1 MALLKVVLDANI
13 IVSAIFGGY
22 PKKAF
27 LKALTE
33 CKLYYNEGIEQ
44 EIELLTDELRYKLTS
59 KERKELKDIIKEV
72 LSFGEKVQTT
82 EKLSISRDPKDNSYL
97 ETCLEV
103 KADVLITGDKDLLE
117 IPKEKL
123 EKVGLSNLRIIK
135 PRQFVEDI
143 RTTTNR

>member
-1 MALLKVVLDANI
+1 MALLKVVLDANV

-22 PKKAF
+22 PRKAL

-33 CKLYYNEGIEQ
+33 CKLYYNEDIEQ
-44 EIELLTDELRYKLTS
+44 ELNLLTDELRHKLTP
-59 KERKELKDIIKEV
+59 KERKEFKNIIKEI

-82 EKLSISRDPKDNSYL
+82 RKLPISRDPKDNSYL

-103 KADVLITGDKDLLE
+103 EADFLITGDRDLLE

-123 EKVGLSNLRIIK
+123 EDLSNLKIIK
-135 PRQFVEDI
+135 PRQFVEDVS
-143 RTTTNR
+143 